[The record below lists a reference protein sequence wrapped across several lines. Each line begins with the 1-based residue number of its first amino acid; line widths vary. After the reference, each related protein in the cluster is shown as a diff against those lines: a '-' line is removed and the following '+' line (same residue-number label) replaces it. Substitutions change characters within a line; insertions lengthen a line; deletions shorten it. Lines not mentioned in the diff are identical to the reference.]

1 MNLDQ
6 KRKIL
11 TFKIGNLSMDTYHEY
26 ILHNPEP
33 RYNQAYGVHSLIM
46 TSNPI
51 PAFGIMFNTFNKYF

>member
-1 MNLDQ
+1 
-6 KRKIL
+6 
-11 TFKIGNLSMDTYHEY
+11 MDTYHEY

-51 PAFGIMFNTFNKYF
+51 PAFGIIFNTFNKYF